1 MKIIFEDMFYYCF
14 FIWNKIGECYSNIIY
29 LNVIGSM
36 VFVVLIIIIFKI
48 YLIIIVV
55 LYIFYLYVIVKMNYV
70 LL

>member
-14 FIWNKIGECYSNIIY
+14 FIWNKIGESYSNVIY

-36 VFVVLIIIIFKI
+36 ILVVLMISIFKI

-55 LYIFYLYVIVKMNYV
+55 LYIFYLYVIV
-70 LL
+70 